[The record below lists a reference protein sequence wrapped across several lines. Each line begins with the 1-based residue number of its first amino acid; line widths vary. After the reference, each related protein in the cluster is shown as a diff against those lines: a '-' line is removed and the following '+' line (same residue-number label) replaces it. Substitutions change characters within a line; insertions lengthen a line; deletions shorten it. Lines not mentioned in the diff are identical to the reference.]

1 MICRALIRQ
10 QYTLLNNY
18 KGQKEEWVIPL
29 LLSRQF
35 ILIKDGQ
42 PLIGILFQ
50 LIRCSNKSGDKKVKC
65 SNKSLNKTIKCRDK
79 TKKNP

>member
-1 MICRALIRQ
+1 M
-10 QYTLLNNY
+10 LLNNY

-29 LLSRQF
+29 LLSRHVFVFLSRQF

-42 PLIGILFQ
+42 SLIGILFQ
-50 LIRCSNKSGDKKVKC
+50 LIRCSNKNSDKKIKC